1 MLYKKTLLLLPENDY
16 DKLYDIFREYIVKE
30 LVSDNTYQQEQKLKT
45 ALKEFEIV
53 LTPLENEL
61 WQKTDTSFKLN
72 KAIAPLANSAKN
84 VLLEEPNLEIRNYEL
99 LNEYLNSLL
108 VYSLV
113 KEENLKAILKKEAET
128 LYSYVLGRLET
139 TPSNESQAIIK
150 SSFEKSAKN
159 FYEYFYNRTSDNE
172 LENITNKIN
181 TINETYQENKARI
194 ENELDL
200 LTHKRNDWNMSQF
213 VRTYDSVEG
222 DKLKYEIAEIVGGA
236 LPDETGLANDYLK
249 GMAVI
254 NSYRNLPF
262 SIRELEIAIEKNDA
276 EKIEELNK
284 LLEKQ
289 QQLFSQQIPIITEIV
304 NLLKKFDIPN
314 YSYDHEELL
323 FPYLLEVEK
332 VRNNLNYKVSQYAKD
347 TIEPFTIK
355 EALYGHV
362 LGILLDSAS
371 QQGAGI
377 TKNDAVNI
385 ALYYFGETHE
395 DLSSNYNSFL
405 AKTENL
411 EKAKKQDPI
420 FIVRNIREDLKQSN
434 FQQILFHIA
443 MALRIKQIRFSEVED
458 KNYKGQTYNDFAGL
472 IEADSWINE
481 ENAISKKERKILND
495 AYAKFEEMIKNRENL
510 SETKVDEISQN
521 VANTIQKSVERIY
534 ASYLERQLKESLE
547 WHKEYNS
554 DISEEEIQEI
564 IADTRKNWT
573 ISDVPKHV
581 IGKIA
586 EELTRD
592 IDHTSPNSKI
602 NPYMQ
607 VQINLRQ
614 GKFEK

>member
-61 WQKTDTSFKLN
+61 SDKTDTSFKLN
-72 KAIAPLANSAKN
+72 KAIAPLANSAEN
-84 VLLEEPNLEIRNYEL
+84 ALEEPNLEIRNYEL

-108 VYSLV
+108 VYSFV

-181 TINETYQENKARI
+181 TINETYQKNKARI
-194 ENELDL
+194 ENELEI
-200 LTHKRNDWNMSQF
+200 LTKKQNDRAFSELIRIYYAGDNNT
-213 VRTYDSVEG
+213 RTAVASMLG
-222 DKLKYEIAEIVGGA
+222 KN
-236 LPDETGLANDYLK
+236 LPDENGPTNDYLK
-249 GMAVI
+249 GIAFI
-254 NSYRNLPF
+254 NSHKNLPF
-262 SIRELEIAIEKNDA
+262 SIGELEIAIEKNDA

-332 VRNNLNYKVSQYAKD
+332 VRANLNYKVSQYAKD

-510 SETKVDEISQN
+510 SETQVDEISQN
-521 VANTIQKSVERIY
+521 VANTIQQSVERIY
-534 ASYLERQLKESLE
+534 ASYLENQLKESFQ
-547 WHKEYNS
+547 WYKERNR
-554 DISEEEIQEI
+554 DRPEEEIQEI
-564 IADTRKNWT
+564 ISDERKNWT

-581 IGKIA
+581 ICKIA